1 MLSETNGTMLT
12 SDNQKSEKPVEKRLA
27 AVAKENGEPMGHICF
42 WSDDWWF
49 SLLWCFGVASV
60 QLAT

>member
-42 WSDDWWF
+42 
-49 SLLWCFGVASV
+49 
-60 QLAT
+60 